1 MESLGQIY
9 NPFYLIKF
17 MFSHRNLSS
26 NSVVSPG
33 QICTFVLGNRVP
45 ICQHS
50 ECTQVVKVNP
60 KGNSKTT
67 LERNWFYFKR
77 GISQY
82 IFNKTRYKPTLKDL
96 YRWLKQHITI
106 GKWSRIHTKIS
117 QRHIHEIYQRQD
129 NHFIT
134 VIHLVQV
141 KQKRQ

>member
-1 MESLGQIY
+1 
-9 NPFYLIKF
+9 

-26 NSVVSPG
+26 TLSFSQGIYSLSFPG
-33 QICTFVLGNRVP
+33 NGASFLALIMYPGCKGKSQGN
-45 ICQHS
+45 
-50 ECTQVVKVNP
+50 N
-60 KGNSKTT
+60 KTT
-67 LERNWFYFKR
+67 LERNWFFFQR

-82 IFNKTRYKPTLKDL
+82 RFNKTRYKPTFKYL

-106 GKWSRIHTKIS
+106 GKWSHIYTKIS

-141 KQKRQ
+141 KQKR